1 MAESKEKLQK
11 LPLGEIKPMGWLR
24 RELELQATGLTG
36 RLDELWDDVSKKSAW
51 LGGHGEAWERGPY
64 YLDGLVSLAYL
75 LDDRRLIDRVGL
87 WIEKILSSV
96 DASGFFGPARTVDW
110 WPRALVVLRSYRGQ
124 ADSAVCKKLFQ
135 VRIQ

>member
-11 LPLGEIKPMGWLR
+11 LPLGEIKPMGWLK

-36 RLDELWDDVSKKSAW
+36 RLDELWEDVSKKSAW

-87 WIEKILSSV
+87 WIEKSCRRLMP
-96 DASGFFGPARTVDW
+96 AGFSGLRARLTGGRVS
-110 WPRALVVLRSYRGQ
+110 LRFARSGRIT
-124 ADSAVCKKLFQ
+124 KLPGTSRF
-135 VRIQ
+135 RRL

>member
-11 LPLGEIKPMGWLR
+11 LPHGEIKPMGWLR

-110 WPRALVVLRSYRGQ
+110 WPHILTLHT
-124 ADSAVCKKLFQ
+124 L
-135 VRIQ
+135 

>member
-11 LPLGEIKPMGWLR
+11 LPLGEIKTTGWLR

-110 WPRALVVLRSYRGQ
+110 
-124 ADSAVCKKLFQ
+124 
-135 VRIQ
+135 